1 MRYVNGRGKLIIG
14 CYVDDLLVLHDPRN
28 GMFDEFLQS
37 FLKSRGGRFDGRHI
51 GKLEWFL
58 GTKVD
63 QRANGDFA
71 IHQSKYI
78 GDLLDRFIPNS
89 DSIAYARRVPYP
101 PSKFKELSEAKSDEE
116 AERVKKLPYLQL
128 IGALLYLATMSRPDL
143 AYHMS
148 VLCSFMQNPSLQCY
162 EAAQSV
168 LLYAGNTRE
177 FAIRFSATYSIPD
190 GFTRQ
195 SESIRNKGGLYAFCD
210 STWTAPKS
218 MCGYVVF
225 MAGGPVVWS
234 SRKLNVI
241 ADSTALAEYSCA
253 SACSKETHFL
263 RNLLSG
269 LRFEV
274 NGPVVVGVHL

>member
-1 MRYVNGRGKLIIG
+1 
-14 CYVDDLLVLHDPRN
+14 
-28 GMFDEFLQS
+28 
-37 FLKSRGGRFDGRHI
+37 
-51 GKLEWFL
+51 
-58 GTKVD
+58 
-63 QRANGDFA
+63 
-71 IHQSKYI
+71 
-78 GDLLDRFIPNS
+78 
-89 DSIAYARRVPYP
+89 
-101 PSKFKELSEAKSDEE
+101 
-116 AERVKKLPYLQL
+116 
-128 IGALLYLATMSRPDL
+128 
-143 AYHMS
+143 
-148 VLCSFMQNPSLQCY
+148 MQNPSLQCY